1 MAHHIGEDDEATRCE
16 QFLLQLDPRGVPA
29 EERTRISASLGS

>member
-1 MAHHIGEDDEATRCE
+1 VRCE

-29 EERTRISASLGS
+29 EERTRITQSLRDE